1 MGVNQQLPQSGVS
14 PGLIKNLSFRQH
26 SNSAVASSSDARPP
40 EAPVTAQPN
49 PQLTPILEIAEPDER
64 AWRRS
69 FQGLCFFESPFCFH
83 SFQTQDSE
91 NASPPGNKREN
102 IDSGYA
108 SLASTPTQDNDQ
120 AFKLKVFSTIE
131 VPKELDSRF
140 FDLKVLYSQQILEA
154 IWKDRKNRGDISMK
168 LKYMGVDG
176 KGAKPFIV
184 IHCDKRAAKR
194 VKKFFSQEHVLEDL
208 GTDFQVHIVEGGL
221 ISLGGLE
228 DVYVWGHK
236 PDNTLCGTGVV
247 LTKLKEGDPTV
258 ATLGGIVL
266 VKVGILL
273 RLYGVKAGHDI
284 ARAYG
289 PEYPEQEDASDSDD
303 DEEETR
309 DKGDASNDMDH
320 IRALDSAGWKAG
332 GIVRPPLIGIVDG
345 NVFPPEQVSDDWGL
359 ITLHL
364 GEMPKGNYIQYMSAG
379 SFLLSQPLF
388 AKQVISI
395 KKRQTTPVVV
405 ITSRGLQ
412 AGTLAAN
419 GSSMVSAIGVNFVSV
434 FDFIPNPNS
443 ELIPGDSGSWVV
455 KKETGKVY
463 GHVVSVDSFGEAYIM
478 PIQGTLDEIK
488 SHLHDDSVVLPS
500 ESEPSVLCADSGY
513 STMQNTPEIDSD
525 SD

>member
-1 MGVNQQLPQSGVS
+1 MEEIVS
-14 PGLIKNLSFRQH
+14 
-26 SNSAVASSSDARPP
+26 
-40 EAPVTAQPN
+40 
-49 PQLTPILEIAEPDER
+49 
-64 AWRRS
+64 
-69 FQGLCFFESPFCFH
+69 
-83 SFQTQDSE
+83 
-91 NASPPGNKREN
+91 SPPGNKREN

-140 FDLKVLYSQQILEA
+140 FDLKVLYSQQLLEA

-168 LKYMGVDG
+168 LKYMGVDE

-247 LTKLKEGDPTV
+247 LAKLKEGDPTV

-266 VKVGILL
+266 VKVGISL
-273 RLYGVKAGHDI
+273 RLYGVTAGHDI
-284 ARAYG
+284 ARAYS
-289 PEYPEQEDASDSDD
+289 EQEDASDSDD
-303 DEEETR
+303 GEKETR

-345 NVFPPEQVSDDWGL
+345 NVFPPEQVNDDWGL

-455 KKETGKVY
+455 KKETGEVY

-500 ESEPSVLCADSGY
+500 E
-513 STMQNTPEIDSD
+513 
-525 SD
+525 